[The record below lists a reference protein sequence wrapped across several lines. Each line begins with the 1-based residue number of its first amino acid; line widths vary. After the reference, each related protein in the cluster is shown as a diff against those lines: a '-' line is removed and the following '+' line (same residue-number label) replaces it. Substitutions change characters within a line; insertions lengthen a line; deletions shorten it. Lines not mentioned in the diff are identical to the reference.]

1 MPSNNPFYNG
11 TLLKDGHIFD
21 NDEIPVN
28 NTGVILKRN
37 LDFSMMT
44 KQQQAKVKKLLQARA
59 NYLQMAAIKL
69 QSESERLYDDDGNM
83 LDLSYDELMRRREN

>member
-1 MPSNNPFYNG
+1 MSNGNHQMSYCPPIKHYDMPSNNPFYNG

-44 KQQQAKVKKLLQARA
+44 K
-59 NYLQMAAIKL
+59 
-69 QSESERLYDDDGNM
+69 
-83 LDLSYDELMRRREN
+83 